1 MRVLRFYHILSNAV
15 GSPVV
20 VGPHPAVDRAIV
32 LDSDQLVGCFP
43 EDANIV
49 QTCTGLLQDRT
60 GEC

>member
-1 MRVLRFYHILSNAV
+1 M
-15 GSPVV
+15 